1 MSLFKG
7 LKASKERKKAKEFYN
22 EIPRMNAEKRELR
35 KLKAV
40 LSARLT
46 AFIDKTFVEGAEI
59 FSNWQEKGS
68 EGRPP
73 AMFSSAFKDVK
84 TIGGTVTVYLPQKY
98 TNIYFELGSKYQSAL
113 LTKNQVI
120 ALADS
125 TATEVSDSLTLENPI
140 VPLAFLR
147 IEDEEDEEDEEAGED
162 EENEENAEE

>member
-1 MSLFKG
+1 MIIDSEESAMGLFKG
-7 LKASKERKKAKEFYN
+7 LQASKERKKAKEFYN
-22 EIPRMNAEKRELR
+22 EIPKMNAEKRELR

-40 LSARLT
+40 LGARLT
-46 AFIDKTFVEGAEI
+46 AFIDKTFIEGAEI
-59 FSNWQEKGS
+59 ISDWQEKGG

-98 TNIYFELGSKYQSAL
+98 TNTYFELGSKYQSSL

-125 TATEVSDSLTLENPI
+125 TAAEVSASLTLQNPI

-147 IEDEEDEEDEEAGED
+147 IEDEENEENK
-162 EENEENAEE
+162 ENEEE

>member
-1 MSLFKG
+1 MGLFKG
-7 LKASKERKKAKEFYN
+7 LKASKERKKAKEFYS

-46 AFIDKTFVEGAEI
+46 AFIDKTFIEGAEI
-59 FSNWQEKGS
+59 ISNWQEKGS

-125 TATEVSDSLTLENPI
+125 TAAEVSDSLTLENPI

-147 IEDEEDEEDEEAGED
+147 IEDEEAGED
-162 EENEENAEE
+162 EENAEE

>member
-1 MSLFKG
+1 MGLFKG

-35 KLKAV
+35 KLKA
-40 LSARLT
+40 LLGTRLT
-46 AFIDKTFVEGAEI
+46 AFIDKTFIEGAEI
-59 FSNWQEKGS
+59 ISNWQEKGS

-125 TATEVSDSLTLENPI
+125 TAAEVSDSLTLENPI

-147 IEDEEDEEDEEAGED
+147 IEDEEDEEAGED
-162 EENEENAEE
+162 EENAEE